1 MMANVYNAGEKKNMG
16 AELGKL
22 MKGIMKGKDK
32 VVMALSGGSLPAVLK
47 SSLEEMKEEINW
59 KGVHVFMAD
68 ERMVP
73 LTHADSN
80 FKACKEAL
88 FDHVPIPEDQLYAVK
103 TDLTPEEAAK
113 DYEETLLKVCNGVID
128 VMLLGMGPDGHT
140 CSLFP
145 GHELLSEKTKSVVHI
160 LDSPKPPPQRVTLT
174 LRVCAVSENII
185 FVCGGAEK
193 KEALRRAIKPVDSD
207 NISDTPARIVAE
219 AAKKVSWVVD
229 DGAASLL
236 K

>member
-1 MMANVYNAGEKKNMG
+1 MG

-22 MKGIMKGKDK
+22 MSQIMKGKDK
-32 VVMALSGGSLPAVLK
+32 VVMALSGGSLPAVLRA
-47 SSLEEMKEEINW
+47 SLDEMKDEVNW
-59 KGVHVFMAD
+59 NGVHVFMAD

-73 LTHADSN
+73 VTHADSN

-88 FDHVPIPEDQLYAVK
+88 FDHVPIPSDQLYAVK
-103 TDLTPEEAAK
+103 TDLSPEEAAK
-113 DYEETLLKVCNGVID
+113 DYEATLQTVCNGVID

-145 GHELLSEKTKSVVHI
+145 SHELLEEKSKLVAHI

-174 LRVCAVSENII
+174 LRVCASAGNII

-193 KEALRRAIKPVDSD
+193 KEALRRAIKPTESD
-207 NISDTPARIVAE
+207 NIKETPARIVSE
-219 AAKKVSWVVD
+219 AGKKVSWVVD

-236 K
+236 N